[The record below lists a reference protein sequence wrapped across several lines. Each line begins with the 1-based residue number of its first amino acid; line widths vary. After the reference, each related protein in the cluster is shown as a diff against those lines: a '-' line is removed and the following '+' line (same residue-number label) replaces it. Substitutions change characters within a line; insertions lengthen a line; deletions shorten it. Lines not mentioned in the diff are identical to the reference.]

1 MKLLKIFLSIAVV
14 GALSGCA
21 HRINVAP
28 ELANIESLSHGFDNR
43 SVSVGYYIPSELL
56 SLEVTTPGGGG
67 DNVRYFPYRDIETG
81 YERVLSNVYSG
92 VVKLRSTPDYSR
104 TKQLGLDYVI
114 QPQIVTSSGSTGFFT
129 WPPTN
134 FTVDLENSIRDESGT
149 VIAAPRV
156 VGVGTAETAERLS
169 DHGVAGKRAMND
181 ALSKMQAALLGLK
194 LGAPSSN
201 ESTIKTKSPRSSSV
215 ASRLGDLNE
224 LKGKSLITEAEY
236 EAKRKEILNSL

>member
-1 MKLLKIFLSIAVV
+1 MKLLKILLSIAVV

-21 HRINVAP
+21 HRITVAP
-28 ELANIESLSHGFDNR
+28 ELAKIERLSHGFDNR

-81 YERVLSNVYSG
+81 YERVLSNVFSG
-92 VVKLRSTPDYSR
+92 VVQLRSTPDYSR

-134 FTVDLENSIRDESGT
+134 FTVDLTNSIRDENGT

-156 VGVGTAETAERLS
+156 VGIGTAETAERLS
-169 DHGVAGKRAMND
+169 EHGVAGKRAMND
-181 ALSKMQAALLGLK
+181 ALSKMQAALLELK
-194 LGAPSSN
+194 LGAPPNN
-201 ESTIKTKSPRSSSV
+201 ESPKKTKSPMSSN
-215 ASRLGDLNE
+215 AAFRLGNLKE
-224 LKGKSLITEAEY
+224 LKDKDLITKAEY
-236 EAKRKEILNSL
+236 EVKRKEILNSL